1 MTPETKEQVIQ
12 DYLSGMPIKEI
23 GAKYHIDVSVPGKL
37 ARKAGFPGRQRTEAK
52 VSAKAC
58 PKCRKEIDVKGARFC
73 PFCGADIRTEAE
85 MLVEKLEKSK
95 ELYRFLPAS
104 HRDEFVQTIN
114 EAIKTLQE
122 RQNANSL

>member
-37 ARKAGFPGRQRTEAK
+37 TRKAGFPGRQRVEAK

-58 PKCRKEIDVKGARFC
+58 PKCREKTGVKGARFC
-73 PFCGADIRTEAE
+73 PFAARIYAPKPR
-85 MLVEKLEKSK
+85 LRSRSWRKRK
-95 ELYRFLPAS
+95 RFTDLFRRPTGTTS
-104 HRDEFVQTIN
+104 F
-114 EAIKTLQE
+114 
-122 RQNANSL
+122 